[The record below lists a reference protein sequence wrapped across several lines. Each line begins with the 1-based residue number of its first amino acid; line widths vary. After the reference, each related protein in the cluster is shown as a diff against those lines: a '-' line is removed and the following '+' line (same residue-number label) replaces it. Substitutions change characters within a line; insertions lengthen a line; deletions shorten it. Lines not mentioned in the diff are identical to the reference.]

1 MKRREFLKKSA
12 IAGVAGAAATTLAK
26 PAISQGRKEM
36 IIVSTWGR
44 DFPGLGLSAQRLA
57 ARIPVLTDGRIQVK
71 YFAAGE
77 RVGAFDSFDEVAS
90 GNSQAYIATDY
101 YWKGKHPGWAFFAAV
116 PFGLTYV
123 EMDAWMKYGGG
134 QELHDELAAGF
145 NIKGFPCGNTG
156 CQMGGWFNKEIN
168 SADDFKGLK
177 MRIPGLGGDVLAKLG
192 ASTVSLPGSQIYENL
207 VSGAVQ
213 ATEWVGPYNDYFM
226 KFYEAAKYYYYPGM
240 HEPGSQL
247 HMGMNKKWWD
257 GLSKTDQAIITA
269 ACAEENSHQ
278 MAETNANNGTYLTKL
293 IRDHGVKLR
302 AFNDDVY
309 DAFGKAAEEVFA
321 EVQAHSP
328 LAKKIHENFVGFRA
342 DVGRWMLLADA
353 GYINQRNRVLGI
365 KV

>member
-1 MKRREFLKKSA
+1 
-12 IAGVAGAAATTLAK
+12 
-26 PAISQGRKEM
+26 
-36 IIVSTWGR
+36 
-44 DFPGLGLSAQRLA
+44 
-57 ARIPVLTDGRIQVK
+57 
-71 YFAAGE
+71 
-77 RVGAFDSFDEVAS
+77 
-90 GNSQAYIATDY
+90 
-101 YWKGKHPGWAFFAAV
+101 
-116 PFGLTYV
+116 
-123 EMDAWMKYGGG
+123 
-134 QELHDELAAGF
+134 
-145 NIKGFPCGNTG
+145 
-156 CQMGGWFNKEIN
+156 
-168 SADDFKGLK
+168 
-177 MRIPGLGGDVLAKLG
+177 
-192 ASTVSLPGSQIYENL
+192 
-207 VSGAVQ
+207 
-213 ATEWVGPYNDYFM
+213 
-226 KFYEAAKYYYYPGM
+226 M